1 MTALTT
7 SPRTASTASTSPQ
20 ARTAA
25 AALVTSA
32 VLLAVSSLTQP
43 DVTGGAAQKLA
54 AIDDAGGRAVVCAV
68 LFAVAQLPL
77 AVALVAVGGRLRP
90 RAPRLAAIGTTLA
103 VLGAFGHALFGGVSL
118 TYLLMASDTA
128 NHAVY
133 AQLVSDI
140 ESSPVMLT
148 SVVGLAGTVLGLLL
162 LSIALFRSGVG
173 PRWVGPVLWA
183 FLVVEFVGT
192 SMSRYASF
200 VSAVLLVLAFG
211 ALARTML
218 VAEVHARP
226 RDLDTQHLP

>member
-1 MTALTT
+1 M
-7 SPRTASTASTSPQ
+7 
-20 ARTAA
+20 
-25 AALVTSA
+25 
-32 VLLAVSSLTQP
+32 
-43 DVTGGAAQKLA
+43 
-54 AIDDAGGRAVVCAV
+54 
-68 LFAVAQLPL
+68 
-77 AVALVAVGGRLRP
+77 
-90 RAPRLAAIGTTLA
+90 
-103 VLGAFGHALFGGVSL
+103 LGAFGHALFGGVSL
-118 TYLLMASDTA
+118 TYLLMASDTT
-128 NHAVY
+128 NHPVY
-133 AQLVSDI
+133 AKLVSDI

-200 VSAVLLVLAFG
+200 MSAVLLVLAFG

>member
-1 MTALTT
+1 MTAPTT
-7 SPRTASTASTSPQ
+7 SPSTASTASTAPTAPP

-25 AALVTSA
+25 AALLTSA
-32 VLLAVSSLTQP
+32 VLLAISSLTQP

-68 LFAVAQLPL
+68 LFAVAQLPF
-77 AVALVAVGGRLRP
+77 AVALVAVGNRLRP
-90 RAPRLAAIGTTLA
+90 RAPRLAATGTTLA

-128 NHAVY
+128 NRAVY

-148 SVVGLAGTVLGLLL
+148 SLVGLAGTVLGLLL

-173 PRWVGPVLWA
+173 PRWVGPVLWV

-218 VAEVHARP
+218 APATVSGGR
-226 RDLDTQHLP
+226 